1 MIRAASLT
9 LSCAILFA
17 VPAMAQSPG
26 PSPEAPAAASP
37 APQGAAAPA
46 AEQSAAIEDCLK
58 RMNALINHAL
68 TLKLPD
74 DKVEKAENAL
84 ATMEQSCVEQRF
96 DEASAT
102 ESDIRRIIAAQ
113 SEPADGGK

>member
-17 VPAMAQSPG
+17 IPAMAQSPA
-26 PSPEAPAAASP
+26 PSPEAPAASP
-37 APQGAAAPA
+37 APQGATAPA